1 MADAATTPARKKAS
15 GGPGGKLDATRIGIA
30 LIAAVAILVAALAAM
45 RVGSGIEAS
54 VGNLK
59 FTVQRDDSFSD
70 ILNKAMAKDGD
81 AVAALLAG
89 KGFYRATDPGILGA
103 IEKLDPADPD
113 DSKVVAGLREMLW
126 NLSGPFH
133 PPQTMQYADARLVS
147 AIEEQAA
154 PADDPAQGRL
164 VAELLKR
171 SLDRSGI
178 FELRHFPARLVPL
191 VPLAGPLTNAAAM
204 IVTCPGSELI
214 GKQAQIRGAGQ
225 TVFSEVQPD
234 VRLAGQCD
242 GTAKTIQELLQ
253 GKPGVL
259 GVSPEA
265 FKVLTG
271 PPPPGA
277 LPTPSF
283 NLNPVDLAPQLFA
296 KG

>member
-1 MADAATTPARKKAS
+1 MAEAAGQGT
-15 GGPGGKLDATRIGIA
+15 PGGAGGRLDLTRIAIVVIGAAA
-30 LIAAVAILVAALAAM
+30 LLVAALAAM
-45 RVGSGIEAS
+45 RAGSGIEAS

-59 FTVQRDDSFSD
+59 FTVQKDDSFSD

-89 KGFYRATDPGILGA
+89 KGFYRVDDPRILGEVA
-103 IEKLDPADPD
+103 KLDPGDPD
-113 DSKVVAGLREMLW
+113 DAKVVAGLRQMLW
-126 NLSGPFH
+126 NLEGPFH
-133 PPQTMQYADARLVS
+133 PPHTMQFADARLVG

-154 PADDPAQGRL
+154 PADDPNQGRL

-178 FELRHFPARLVPL
+178 FELRHFPARLVALPPL
-191 VPLAGPLTNAAAM
+191 SGALANTAAM
-204 IVTCPGSELI
+204 IVTCPGSEII
-214 GKQAQIRGAGQ
+214 GKQAQIWGAGQ
-225 TVFSEVQPD
+225 TVFAEVQPD

-265 FKVLTG
+265 YKVLTA

-277 LPTPSF
+277 QPAPSF
-283 NLNPVDLAPQLFA
+283 NLNPVDLAPPLFA